1 MAAEER
7 KREASV
13 RGEALNTLL
22 AVMED
27 GVFCDKAVH
36 KALKECH
43 FESRD
48 RKIFTRLVEGTVER
62 CIELDYILNRFTK
75 IKVKKMK
82 PVIRNILRLSLY
94 QILYMD
100 QIGDFA
106 ACNEAVRLTEKRKLH
121 GLKGFVN
128 GVLRNIVRQKEKL
141 PYPERSEIF
150 TYLSIHYSEPE
161 WLVRYFVKSYGEA
174 ATEEIFKAFF
184 KEEKLLPVRFEQSN
198 VSAEQFEASL
208 LQDGVRF
215 WKGRLFPYAYYLE
228 LPCGLEEL
236 ESFKKGF
243 FSVQDES
250 SMLPG
255 ALAGVK
261 EGDFVID
268 ICAAP
273 GGKSMHLD
281 DVMHHCGTVVSADL
295 TEKKVSLIRE
305 NAERL
310 HAASVI
316 PVVNDAKVFREEW
329 KEKADVVI
337 ADLPCSGLGV
347 IGKKCDIKYKTKEED
362 IGVLAALQR
371 EILKIAVCY
380 LKPGGRLIYSTC
392 TLTSEEN
399 EENRHFIERELSL
412 FPVSVEAE
420 LPVCLQGK
428 TGKDGYIQVMPNE
441 TGTDGFF
448 VSVFE
453 KGA

>member
-1 MAAEER
+1 MDAEER

-22 AVMED
+22 AVMEE

-36 KALKECH
+36 KSLKECH

-48 RKIFTRLVEGTVER
+48 RKLFTRLVEGTVER
-62 CIELDYILNRFTK
+62 CIELDYILNCFSK
-75 IKVKKMK
+75 VKVKKMK

-106 ACNEAVRLTEKRKLH
+106 ACNEAVRLTEKRKLY

-150 TYLSIHYSEPE
+150 TYLSVYYSTPE
-161 WLVRYFVKSYGEA
+161 WLVRYFVKLYGEA
-174 ATEEIFKAFF
+174 ATEEIFKVFF
-184 KEEKLLPVRFEQSN
+184 KEEKLLPVRLEQSN

-208 LQDGVRF
+208 LQDGVHF
-215 WKGRLFPYAYYLE
+215 YKGRLFPYAYYLE

-236 ESFKKGF
+236 ESFKKGCF
-243 FSVQDES
+243 AVQDES

-255 ALAGVK
+255 AVSGVK

-281 DVMHHCGTVVSADL
+281 DMMHHSGTVISADL

-316 PVVNDAKVFREEW
+316 PTVNDARVFRKEW

-347 IGKKCDIKYKTKEED
+347 VGKKCDIKYKTKAEE

-371 EILKIAVCY
+371 EILKTAACY
-380 LKPGGRLIYSTC
+380 LKPGGRLVYSTC
-392 TLTSEEN
+392 TLTNEEN

-412 FPVSVEAE
+412 LPVPVEAE
-420 LPVCLQGK
+420 LPACLQGK

-448 VSVFE
+448 VAVFE